1 MRTIL
6 ASAALALLGV
16 GPLPAPPP
24 ARPPRITVLP
34 SVLISADDPTRQ
46 HVESWLAMNPRDPLN
61 LIAASIVLGEH
72 DWVAAYT
79 SRDGGKSWVRAT
91 HGAAAGKY
99 FDGQDPAVAFDMDGN
114 AYLSTAADVFGVWKS
129 TDGGRTWGEPAV
141 VPGAG
146 YDRTFV
152 ACDRSP
158 HGSFHGR
165 LYAVGKMPITVFG
178 HHGLD
183 VIAFSSSRDGGASFA
198 FPRLLLPAPDKE
210 LLQMVSDLQVMPD
223 GKVILALEIFDAQP
237 LDAPLLTGR
246 ISIISSADGGHTFSE
261 PRQVAVMHQYGHA
274 REPQSVKGLG
284 VAQLAVDTSPGPRHG
299 TLYAVW
305 LDAPDGSYQVMAA
318 ASPDGGATW
327 SRPVRV
333 NDDEGASNQSNPA
346 IAVDGEGVVGVSWND
361 RRADP
366 TDLCYQPYFAA
377 SADGGASFSPNAEV
391 SQELTCPAGSHAEG
405 TPLDSRYRYLNGG
418 DTQGIVGLPQGGF
431 HLAWINGGGGQMQL
445 WSSIVAVARQDSSSP
460 RAPAVPAATAVP
472 AGRP

>member
-6 ASAALALLGV
+6 ASSALALLGL
-16 GPLPAPPP
+16 GPPPGPPP
-24 ARPPRITVLP
+24 ARPPHVTVLP
-34 SVLISADDPTRQ
+34 GVLISADDPASQ

-61 LIAASIVLGEH
+61 LVAASMVLGEH
-72 DWVAAYT
+72 DWVAAYA
-79 SRDGGKSWVRAT
+79 SRDGGKTWTRAT

-99 FDGQDPAVAFDMDGN
+99 FDGQDPAVAFDADGN
-114 AYLSTAADVFGVWKS
+114 AYLSTAADAFGVWKS

-141 VPGAG
+141 VPGAA

-165 LYAVGKMPITVFG
+165 LYAVGKMPMTVFG
-178 HHGLD
+178 HHGAD
-183 VIAFSSSRDGGASFA
+183 VIAFSSSSDGGASFP
-198 FPRLLLPAPDKE
+198 FPRLLLPAPEKE
-210 LLQMVSDLQVMPD
+210 LLQVVSDLQVTPE
-223 GKVILALEIFDAQP
+223 GQVILALELFDAQGI
-237 LDAPLLTGR
+237 DAPLLTGS
-246 ISIISSADGGHTFSE
+246 ISIVTSADGGHTFSE
-261 PRQVAVMHQYGHA
+261 PRQVAVMHHHGRA
-274 REPQSVKGLG
+274 RKPGSVKGLG
-284 VAQLAVDTSPGPRHG
+284 MAQLALDSSPGPRHG

-305 LDAPDGSYQVMAA
+305 LDAGNGSYQVMAA

-333 NDDEGASNQSNPA
+333 NDNDGASNQSTPA

-377 SADGGASFSPNAEV
+377 SADGGASFSPNVEV

-405 TPLDSRYRYLNGG
+405 TPLDSDYRYLNGG
-418 DTQGIVGLPQGGF
+418 DTQGIVGLPEGGF
-431 HLAWINGGGGQMQL
+431 HLAWINGGAGQMQL
-445 WSSIVAVARQDSSSP
+445 WSTIVAVGSQGP
-460 RAPAVPAATAVP
+460 RPPQP
-472 AGRP
+472 GSRH